1 MEKTMD
7 DRIYHCGS
15 WFTSIDSLRGLTIL
29 AIFITLFCL
38 IGAVTF
44 AKFGYDVIRSG
55 MTMFEDWS
63 LLALLALLSVGLGV
77 LAYFAGSEGIC
88 YLSY

>member
-1 MEKTMD
+1 MD

-29 AIFITLFCL
+29 ALFITAFCL
-38 IGAVTF
+38 IGSITF
-44 AKFGYDVIRSG
+44 LKFAGDVILQG

-63 LLALLALLSVGLGV
+63 LLALLLLLGIGLGV